1 MKKQTGFGPHRKQAI
16 VDRRRKITLTVLRT
30 AGTEGIEPRQL
41 ISLVARKMRGAYLQ
55 RNGADLDAL
64 RADLKWLNWWLSPDE
79 SIGYD
84 RSANVWTLAK
94 PITSPT
100 SPTVTTPRAGAIIA

>member
-1 MKKQTGFGPHRKQAI
+1 LKKPTGFGPHRKQSI
-16 VDRRRKITLTVLRT
+16 VDRRRKITLMVLRT

-64 RADLKWLNWWLSPDE
+64 RADLKWLSWWLSPDE
-79 SIGYD
+79 AIDYD

-94 PITSPT
+94 PIAGPT
-100 SPTVTTPRAGAIIA
+100 SPTGTAPRAG